1 MSAAK
6 NYRAWRYCSVIVS
19 IAIVG
24 AGCAG
29 RNAVEKEKNVDP
41 FEPVNRVTFQLNDWG
56 DTYILRPIA
65 KGYQKIIPAV
75 IRTGVNNFFD
85 NINYTVVIV
94 NSFLQGKFKDG
105 VSDIGR
111 FALNTTLGFGGL
123 LDPATDAGLKK
134 HNEDFGQTFGVWGI
148 PQGPYLV
155 VPFFGPR
162 TVRSGTGDLVSIP
175 FRPQLQIFSS
185 SVQTKVNILW
195 FIHQRSTL
203 LGIDEEV
210 KNAFDSYTF
219 LRDSYLQNR
228 RFLLYDGNLPD
239 DDLYFDE
246 EFEDDEFEEE
256 F

>member
-1 MSAAK
+1 M
-6 NYRAWRYCSVIVS
+6 
-19 IAIVG
+19 
-24 AGCAG
+24 
-29 RNAVEKEKNVDP
+29 
-41 FEPVNRVTFQLNDWG
+41 
-56 DTYILRPIA
+56 
-65 KGYQKIIPAV
+65 
-75 IRTGVNNFFD
+75 NNFFD

-210 KNAFDSYTF
+210 RNAFDSYTF